1 MVQAS
6 RLWTLVARPDPIRP
20 TSAHFPRALVR
31 FPRALIGSRAAE
43 RNGWDV
49 NGRLPGIYAEYSD

>member
-1 MVQAS
+1 MPGQV
-6 RLWTLVARPDPIRP
+6 RFDPKVLTRTI
-20 TSAHFPRALVR
+20 FPRALVR
-31 FPRALIGSRAAE
+31 FPRALFSSRAAE